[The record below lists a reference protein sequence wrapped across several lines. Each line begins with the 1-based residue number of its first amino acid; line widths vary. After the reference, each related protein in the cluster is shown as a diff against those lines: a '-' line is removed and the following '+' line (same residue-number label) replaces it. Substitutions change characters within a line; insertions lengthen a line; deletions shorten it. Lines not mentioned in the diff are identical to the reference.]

1 MKVEFEKVDN
11 QKTKFKLNDIVLY
24 KDYYTPFVIK
34 DIKILSSGI
43 TLYRLEQSTN
53 TLDNLLNLMFGN
65 DSFKGLAEDE
75 DLTLIISRKEN
86 DKRQSNKIFC
96 NKMALQHCNGDTV
109 IHKYQIIE
117 LVNVE
122 IDNKPVVHMLYRKLE
137 KNGKHL
143 IMEVNKFF
151 KDMYFPYYENI
162 ELDQIKIREKLK
174 GK

>member
-1 MKVEFEKVDN
+1 MEVEFEKVND

-24 KDYYTPFVIK
+24 KDSYTPCVIK

-43 TLYRLEQSTN
+43 ALYKLDISTN
-53 TLDNLLNLMFGN
+53 PIDAILNVMFNN
-65 DSFKGLAEDE
+65 DSFKGLVEDE

>member
-1 MKVEFEKVDN
+1 MEIEFEKVGK

-24 KDYYTPFVIK
+24 KDSYTPCIIK
-34 DIKILSSGI
+34 DIKILTSGI
-43 TLYRLEQSTN
+43 TLYKLEQSAN
-53 TLDNLLNLMFGN
+53 TLDIILNVMFNN

-75 DLTLIISRKEN
+75 DLTLIISRMEN

-96 NKMALQHCNGDTV
+96 NKMVLQNCGEDTV
-109 IHKYQIIE
+109 INKYQIIE

-122 IDNKPVVHMLYRKLE
+122 IDNKPVIHMLYRMLE
-137 KNGKHL
+137 KHSKHQV
-143 IMEVNKFF
+143 MEANKFF

-162 ELDQIKIREKLK
+162 ELDKIKIRENLK